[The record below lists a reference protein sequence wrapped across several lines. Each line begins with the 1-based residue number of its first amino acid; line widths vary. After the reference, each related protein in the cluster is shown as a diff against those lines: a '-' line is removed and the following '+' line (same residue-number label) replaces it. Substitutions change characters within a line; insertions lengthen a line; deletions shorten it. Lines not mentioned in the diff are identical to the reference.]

1 MECTHVA
8 TIIYLAEGTCPHV
21 VTSGIFRV
29 HIEVLQVVTI
39 IEGIFT
45 DACNAFWQRELRETC
60 AVVESVLA
68 DALDT
73 RQRQRDACHLIGS
86 LEGIIANGSNPV
98 GGLIMSHHSR
108 NRDVSGILA

>member
-1 MECTHVA
+1 M
-8 TIIYLAEGTCPHV
+8 
-21 VTSGIFRV
+21 
-29 HIEVLQVVTI
+29 HIEVLQFVTI
-39 IEGIFT
+39 IEGIFS
-45 DACNAFWQRELRETC
+45 DAGDALRQRELCQTC